1 MCYLNGSVLSMML
14 RLKFF
19 LAVFV
24 LITACSGPQ
33 KAKPVDL
40 EPNVALVG
48 IRTAWV
54 SSIGDVGF
62 PIDIRSIE
70 NKVYVAG
77 SDGVVAAIDAK
88 TGTDVWR
95 AALGVRLSA
104 GVGSDG
110 RYTAVVSRDNEVITL
125 SGGREI
131 WRQKLSALTLTAPLV
146 AGDRVFVLASDR
158 SITAYDAATGRRLWQ
173 QLRTGESLVLGQSGV
188 LIAVGDTLLAG
199 VGGRLVGMNP
209 QSGSARWEAAV
220 AISRGTNEIERVIDL
235 VSGIGRLGSQVC
247 VRAFQ
252 TAVACVD
259 ANLGR
264 VIWSKTASGSTG
276 VDGDGENL
284 FGTEADGKIVSW
296 RRSDGERL
304 WVSERLRFRGLTTPL
319 LVGQSI
325 VVGDESGL
333 LHFLSRQD
341 GSPLNRMATDGSPIV
356 GAPVLVDQT
365 LVAVTRRGGV
375 FGFRPE

>member
-95 AALGVRLSA
+95 AALGVKLSA